1 MLTDRSSRTQQTY
14 GPPAPPAVRTEV
26 ARTSDV
32 PLARALVRR
41 TLDSW
46 CLAGT
51 VEDAELVVT
60 ELLANALAR
69 SAPPVVLTLR
79 RRGPFPGTATGL
91 RIEVS
96 DADPALPRFALP
108 GPDACEHNG
117 SFPDPAHENGRG
129 LALVAALSTRVG
141 GTITDHGKT
150 VWAELAVS

>member
-1 MLTDRSSRTQQTY
+1 
-14 GPPAPPAVRTEV
+14 VRTEV

-46 CLAGT
+46 RLPGA
-51 VEDAELVVT
+51 VEDASLVVT

-69 SAPPVVLTLR
+69 SAPPVILTLR

-96 DADPALPRFALP
+96 DADPSLPHFVCLEPNGYDHTASLADLP
-108 GPDACEHNG
+108 D
-117 SFPDPAHENGRG
+117 ENGRG
-129 LALVAALSTRVG
+129 LTLVAALSTRVG

-150 VWAELAVS
+150 VWAELVVP